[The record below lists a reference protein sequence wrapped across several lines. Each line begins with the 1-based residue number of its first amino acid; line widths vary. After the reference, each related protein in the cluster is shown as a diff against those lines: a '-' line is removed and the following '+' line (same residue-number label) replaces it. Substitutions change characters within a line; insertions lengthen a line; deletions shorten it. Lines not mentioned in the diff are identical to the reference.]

1 MKRKQEEVED
11 SSEEEEENNEVSETE
26 EDNEEGGNNGIE
38 DKIMDVLIGKDED
51 SSSESDGENSEGE
64 IVSKFYEEY
73 DDATVERA
81 REAEAQRLKN
91 IKEIEENRDKEGDKG
106 DDDNNVKKA
115 INSLIN
121 IMNEDREGETVG
133 SAIQRI
139 QRQLLQ
145 EKKRLKI
152 PRSKLRQPLNGS
164 PLQDKVDLASNALM
178 VLMNSNSNSNDD
190 VINLTINELRNML

>member
-11 SSEEEEENNEVSETE
+11 SSEEENNEVSETE
-26 EDNEEGGNNGIE
+26 EDNEEEGNNGIE
-38 DKIMDVLIGKDED
+38 DKILDVLIGKDED

-64 IVSKFYEEY
+64 IVNKFYEEY
-73 DDATVERA
+73 DDATVECA

-106 DDDNNVKKA
+106 DDENNVKEA
-115 INSLIN
+115 INSIIN
-121 IMNEDREGETVG
+121 IMDEDREGETVG

-178 VLMNSNSNSNDD
+178 VLMNSDSDSNND
-190 VINLTINELRNML
+190 VTNLTINELRNML

>member
-11 SSEEEEENNEVSETE
+11 SSEEENNEVSETE
-26 EDNEEGGNNGIE
+26 EDNEEAGNNGIE
-38 DKIMDVLIGKDED
+38 DKILDVLIGKDED

-64 IVSKFYEEY
+64 IVNKFYEEY

-81 REAEAQRLKN
+81 REAEVQRLKN

-106 DDDNNVKKA
+106 DDDNNVKEA
-115 INSLIN
+115 INSIIN
-121 IMNEDREGETVG
+121 IMDEDREGETVG

-178 VLMNSNSNSNDD
+178 VLMNSDSDSNND
-190 VINLTINELRNML
+190 VTNLTINELRNML

>member
-11 SSEEEEENNEVSETE
+11 SSEEEKNEVSETE
-26 EDNEEGGNNGIE
+26 EDNEEAGNNGIE
-38 DKIMDVLIGKDED
+38 DKILDVLIGKDED

-64 IVSKFYEEY
+64 IVNKFYEEY

-106 DDDNNVKKA
+106 DDDNKVTEA
-115 INSLIN
+115 INSIIN
-121 IMNEDREGETVG
+121 IMDEDREGETVG

-178 VLMNSNSNSNDD
+178 VLMNSDSDSNND
-190 VINLTINELRNML
+190 VTNLTINELRNML

>member
-11 SSEEEEENNEVSETE
+11 SSEEENNEVSETE
-26 EDNEEGGNNGIE
+26 EDNEEEGNNGIE
-38 DKIMDVLIGKDED
+38 DKILDVLIGKDED

-64 IVSKFYEEY
+64 IVNKFYEEY

-106 DDDNNVKKA
+106 DDDNDVKEA
-115 INSLIN
+115 INSIIN
-121 IMNEDREGETVG
+121 IMDEDREGETVG

-152 PRSKLRQPLNGS
+152 PRSKLRQLLNGS

-178 VLMNSNSNSNDD
+178 VLMNSISDNN
-190 VINLTINELRNML
+190 VINLTINELRSML

>member
-11 SSEEEEENNEVSETE
+11 SSEEENNEVSETE
-26 EDNEEGGNNGIE
+26 EDNEEEGNNGIE
-38 DKIMDVLIGKDED
+38 DKILDVLIGKDED

-64 IVSKFYEEY
+64 IVNKFYEEY
-73 DDATVERA
+73 DDATVECA

-106 DDDNNVKKA
+106 DDENNVKEA
-115 INSLIN
+115 INSIIN
-121 IMNEDREGETVG
+121 IMDEDREGETVG

-152 PRSKLRQPLNGS
+152 PRSKLRQLLNGS

-178 VLMNSNSNSNDD
+178 VLMNSDSDSNND
-190 VINLTINELRNML
+190 VTNLTINELRNML

>member
-11 SSEEEEENNEVSETE
+11 SSEEENNEVSETE
-26 EDNEEGGNNGIE
+26 EDNEEAGNNGIE
-38 DKIMDVLIGKDED
+38 DKILDVLIGKDED

-64 IVSKFYEEY
+64 IVNKFYEEY

-81 REAEAQRLKN
+81 REAEVQRLKN

-106 DDDNNVKKA
+106 DDDNKVTEA
-115 INSLIN
+115 INSIIN
-121 IMNEDREGETVG
+121 IMDEDREGETVG

-178 VLMNSNSNSNDD
+178 VLMNSDSDSNND
-190 VINLTINELRNML
+190 VTNLTINELRNML

>member
-11 SSEEEEENNEVSETE
+11 SSEEENNEVSETE
-26 EDNEEGGNNGIE
+26 EDNEEEGNNGIE
-38 DKIMDVLIGKDED
+38 DKILDVLIGKDED

-64 IVSKFYEEY
+64 IVNKFYEEY

-81 REAEAQRLKN
+81 REAEVQRLKN

-106 DDDNNVKKA
+106 DDDNNVKEA
-115 INSLIN
+115 INSIIN
-121 IMNEDREGETVG
+121 IMDEDREGETVG

-178 VLMNSNSNSNDD
+178 VLMNSDSDSNND
-190 VINLTINELRNML
+190 VTNLTINELRNML

>member
-11 SSEEEEENNEVSETE
+11 SSEEENNEVSETE
-26 EDNEEGGNNGIE
+26 EDNEEEGNNGIE
-38 DKIMDVLIGKDED
+38 DKILDVLIGKDED

-64 IVSKFYEEY
+64 IVNKFYEEY

-81 REAEAQRLKN
+81 REAEVQRLKN

-106 DDDNNVKKA
+106 DDDNNVKEA
-115 INSLIN
+115 INSIIN
-121 IMNEDREGETVG
+121 IMDEDREGETVG

-139 QRQLLQ
+139 QRQLLK

-178 VLMNSNSNSNDD
+178 VLMNSDSDSNND
-190 VINLTINELRNML
+190 VTNLTINELRNML